1 MKTFFALLSQLLLSQ
16 INVKK
21 KTCKKIPAKL
31 GMKHVH
37 TIFVALVSILGLSL
51 STATSAANTIAYMSS
66 QSGEPW
72 RTDSNILAM
81 NYTFG
86 AGHWDRINFGDSI
99 NGYSFVYVDGGDFA
113 GTDFYNYVSANQTLL
128 EKYVTDGGRLF
139 LNVASNDHWGEV
151 HSLVFGATAEEGG
164 IGFSNNGYAVDPLSL
179 LFAGAGTS
187 WSGSY
192 FAHNNIIARSDLET
206 MITGDNGQTILAG
219 GSIENGYLLLGGQ
232 TNTYFHTSSSGN
244 PFGLRMNELALAAG
258 VSPVLPIPAIRP
270 DISSAIPEP
279 ETYAMLLAGLGLVG
293 FIARRK
299 KLMTI

>member
-1 MKTFFALLSQLLLSQ
+1 
-16 INVKK
+16 
-21 KTCKKIPAKL
+21 
-31 GMKHVH
+31 
-37 TIFVALVSILGLSL
+37 
-51 STATSAANTIAYMSS
+51 
-66 QSGEPW
+66 
-72 RTDSNILAM
+72 M

-86 AGHWDRINFGDSI
+86 AGHWDRIDFGDSI
-99 NGYSFVYVDGGDFA
+99 NGYSFVYLDGGDFA

-139 LNVASNDHWGEV
+139 LNVASNNHLGEV
-151 HSLVFGATAEEGG
+151 HSLVFGATAEEGD
-164 IGFSNNGYAVDPLSL
+164 IGYSDNGYAVDPLSS

-187 WSGSY
+187 WSGNY
-192 FAHNNIIARSDLET
+192 FAHNNIIPRSDLET

-232 TNTYFHTSSSGN
+232 TNTFFHTSSSGN

-258 VSPVLPIPAIRP
+258 VIPVLPIPDIRP
-270 DISSAIPEP
+270 DIPAIPEP

-299 KLMTI
+299 KLMAI